1 MNKKYSFYIILAV
14 LLLSACIKAYEPPV
28 VKTYTYTVNDVVGVY
43 KNGSLNLEKGY
54 LDSLVYKLVDDTSNF
69 SLTYYYN
76 DTILV
81 SINTYSSLS
90 TKKYKLGLLSNVS
103 NSEGAVFKFQKI
115 KIDSLYFLNKQV
127 YNLEVTLYYPDLHK
141 TSTAVIT
148 NNNLLSYN
156 PSTIYIENVLFNAKL
171 QPK

>member
-1 MNKKYSFYIILAV
+1 M
-14 LLLSACIKAYEPPV
+14 LSACIKAYEPV
-28 VKTYTYTVNDVVGVY
+28 VIKTYPYTINDVAGTY
-43 KNGSLNLEKGY
+43 KNGTLNLEKGL
-54 LDSLVYKLVDDTSNF
+54 LDSVVYKLVDDTSNF
-69 SLTYYYN
+69 SLTYYYK

-90 TKKYKLGLLSNVS
+90 TKKYKLGLLSS
-103 NSEGAVFKFQKI
+103 TINSEAVVFKFQKI
-115 KIDSLYFLNKQV
+115 KIDTLYFLNKQI

-148 NNNLLSYN
+148 NNSLLSYY
-156 PSTIYIENVLFNAKL
+156 PSLVYIENVLFNAKL